1 MNLLDPTLVLHP
13 HCMCMYYFVVFRM
26 SDQQYWASYHLS
38 HAAVDMETSVGPV
51 FSPFTDLT
59 LIRYYYKIADI
70 DVWVRFLIIIIFLI
84 DHETTNAFWL

>member
-1 MNLLDPTLVLHP
+1 
-13 HCMCMYYFVVFRM
+13 MYCFVVFRM

-38 HAAVDMETSVGPV
+38 HAQQYWASYHLSHAAVDMETSIGPV

-70 DVWVRFLIIIIFLI
+70 DVWVRFLIIIMFLI
-84 DHETTNAFWL
+84 DDKTTNAFWL

>member
-13 HCMCMYYFVVFRM
+13 HCMCMYFFVVCRM

-51 FSPFTDLT
+51 FSPFIDLT

-84 DHETTNAFWL
+84 DDKTTNAFWL